1 MPSKLILFFKL
12 AFNSLK
18 SRKGSVLLTLLA
30 VTVSVYVLI
39 GVEQIRTQA
48 KQSFSNT
55 ITGTDLII
63 GARTGEINLL
73 LYAVFHMGSATQ
85 NISWQTYTNISTL
98 DNVEWAVPISL
109 GDSHQG
115 YRVTATSPDY
125 FNHYHYGDKQALQ
138 FTSGQPFDGVYEVV
152 LGAEVA
158 KKLNYT
164 LGDKIILSHG
174 LVSTR
179 FSEHKD
185 KPFKVTG
192 ILNAT
197 GTPVDRSLYISLQGM
212 EAIHLGGN
220 QDQKVSDKGD
230 NRITAL
236 EPSSITAI
244 LVGLK
249 QKTMTF
255 RLQRVINQYQ
265 QEALLA
271 ILPGVTL
278 AKMWQITG
286 AMEKSLLLIAAL
298 ILVSS
303 LLGLVAMLLASIRE
317 RQHEIAVMRAM
328 GASPWFI
335 FLLIEM
341 EVLIVT
347 LTAYIAGLFSLGL
360 SFALAKTSLIENY
373 GLNLTIDLF
382 ATDQLRYLAII
393 VVAAIFAGLIPAIKA
408 YKQALIKQLR

>member
-85 NISWQTYTNISTL
+85 NISWQTYKNISTL
-98 DNVEWAVPISL
+98 DSVEWAVPISL

-115 YRVTATSPDY
+115 YRVTATSPGY

-179 FSEHKD
+179 FNEHKD
-185 KPFKVTG
+185 KPFKVIG

-220 QDQKVSDKGD
+220 QAQKVSDKDD

-236 EPSSITAI
+236 EPNSITAV

-382 ATDQLRYLAII
+382 AADQLRYLAII